1 MNAKQLD
8 SMIQGIIDDT
18 KQSGVTECIILT
30 LVEKEGSTQKS
41 NKKGE
46 DAWLPFNRQRRD
58 IAQQVNPL
66 AINFVQKAK
75 HTAGTSKLTVP
86 ELSIALDVNPAL
98 FTDLATAI
106 QEALPEIA
114 DVSFNTNGTYVT
126 RSLTRYP
133 YMDDFPESN
142 LERFYLYLL
151 AWKSDVNGMY
161 THTCINLGHYLAVSL
176 QRGKPDVFASKL

>member
-1 MNAKQLD
+1 MNAQQLD
-8 SMIQGIIDDT
+8 SMIQGIINDT

-30 LVEKEGSTQKS
+30 LIEKEGSTQKS
-41 NKKGE
+41 NKEGE

-58 IAQQVNPL
+58 IAQQVNPP
-66 AINFVQKAK
+66 AIRFVQQAK
-75 HTAGTSKLTVP
+75 RAADTNKFSVP
-86 ELSIALDVNPAL
+86 ELLIALDNNPAL
-98 FTDLATAI
+98 FTDLATVI

-126 RSLTRYP
+126 RSLTGYP
-133 YMDDFPESN
+133 YMDDFSEAN
-142 LERFYLYLL
+142 LERLYVYLL
-151 AWKSDVNGMY
+151 AWKPDVDGIY